1 MKAFKTY
8 LAENTRTYEFRIKLA
23 CEVDN
28 ECINKLKQTLEAYQL
43 DSISKPKRLPV
54 HEHPDFPQCGPTEV
68 NIIDVK
74 LHYPV
79 TSAQLRAIVG
89 ERCAIQLS
97 CIRVI
102 AGGENNPY
110 EKIQAG
116 KEQSKEWKEG
126 DAVLNQEEMV
136 TEAPA
141 EDLVGTKRLP
151 TIMQELEATRRY
163 KYEFEQASNEAG
175 KTTNDLPQGE
185 KGPLSTQ
192 NTIPNPYKG
201 K

>member
-28 ECINKLKQTLEAYQL
+28 ECIDKLKQTLEAYQL

-68 NIIDVK
+68 NITDVK
-74 LHYPV
+74 VCYPV
-79 TSAQLRAIVG
+79 NSAQVRAVVG
-89 ERCAIQLS
+89 ESCSIGLA
-97 CIRVI
+97 CIRVM

-151 TIMQELEATRRY
+151 TIMQELEATRKY
-163 KYEFEQASNEAG
+163 KYEFEQDSNEKG
-175 KTTNDLPQGE
+175 KTLNDVPVNNVS
-185 KGPLSTQ
+185 P
-192 NTIPNPYKG
+192 IKG

>member
-8 LAENTRTYEFRIKLA
+8 LAESTRTYDFRIKLA
-23 CEVDN
+23 CEVDDV
-28 ECINKLKQTLEAYQL
+28 CLTKLKQALEAYQL

-54 HEHPDFPQCGPTEV
+54 HEHPDFPQLGPTEV

-74 LHYPV
+74 VCYPV
-79 TSAQLRAIVG
+79 NSAQVRAVVG
-89 ERCAIQLS
+89 ESCSIGLA
-97 CIRVI
+97 CIRVM

-116 KEQSKEWKEG
+116 EEQSKEWKEG
-126 DAVLNQEEMV
+126 DAVLSQEEMV

-151 TIMQELEATRRY
+151 TIMQELEASRKY
-163 KYEFEQASNEAG
+163 KYEFAQANTEKP
-175 KTTNDLPQGE
+175 KTLNDVPVN
-185 KGPLSTQ
+185 
-192 NTIPNPYKG
+192 NTSPIKG

>member
-8 LAENTRTYEFRIKLA
+8 LAESTRTYDFRIKLA
-23 CEVDN
+23 CELTSEALDR
-28 ECINKLKQTLEAYQL
+28 LKQALEAYQL
-43 DSISKPKRLPV
+43 DEISKPKRLPV
-54 HEHPDFPQCGPTEV
+54 RETVDFPQAGPTEV

-74 LHYPV
+74 VCYPV
-79 TSAQLRAIVG
+79 NSAQVRAVVG
-89 ERCAIQLS
+89 ESCSIGLA
-97 CIRVI
+97 CIRVM

-151 TIMQELEATRRY
+151 TIMQELEASRKY
-163 KYEFEQASNEAG
+163 KYEFEQNSNERG
-175 KTTNDLPQGE
+175 KTTNDLPVN
-185 KGPLSTQ
+185 
-192 NTIPNPYKG
+192 NTSPIKG

>member
-8 LAENTRTYEFRIKLA
+8 LAESTRTYDFRIKLA
-23 CEVDN
+23 CEVDDV
-28 ECINKLKQTLEAYQL
+28 CLTKLKQALEAYQL

-54 HEHPDFPQCGPTEV
+54 HEHPDFPQLGPTEV

-74 LHYPV
+74 VCYPV
-79 TSAQLRAIVG
+79 NSAQVRAVVG
-89 ERCAIQLS
+89 ESCSIGLA
-97 CIRVI
+97 CIRVM

-116 KEQSKEWKEG
+116 EEQSKEWKEG

-141 EDLVGTKRLP
+141 DDLVGTKRLP
-151 TIMQELEATRRY
+151 TIMQELEASRKY
-163 KYEFEQASNEAG
+163 KYEFEQANTEKS
-175 KTTNDLPQGE
+175 KTTNDLPQNNTSPL
-185 KGPLSTQ
+185 KGQ
-192 NTIPNPYKG
+192 
-201 K
+201 

>member
-8 LAENTRTYEFRIKLA
+8 LAESTRTYDFRIKLA
-23 CEVDN
+23 CELDDD
-28 ECINKLKQTLEAYQL
+28 CLTKLKQALEAYQL

-54 HEHPDFPQCGPTEV
+54 HEHPDFPQAGPTEV

-74 LHYPV
+74 VCYPV
-79 TSAQLRAIVG
+79 NSAQVRAIIG
-89 ERCAIQLS
+89 ESCGINLA

-116 KEQSKEWKEG
+116 EEQSKEWKEG

-151 TIMQELEATRRY
+151 TIMQELEASRKY
-163 KYEFEQASNEAG
+163 KYEFEQANTEKV
-175 KTTNDLPQGE
+175 KTSNDLPVNNVS
-185 KGPLSTQ
+185 P
-192 NTIPNPYKG
+192 IKG